1 MPRKA
6 SDWDEWQSDSLELD
20 AAPSDPD
27 MTLSRRSRARRAR
40 AGAISE
46 DSGERP
52 SAKRSR
58 VGATAR
64 RRAVSD
70 ESGVTSAV
78 SDPGRSSPRARLR
91 WDDTRDRQSDDTRND
106 TRDDLG

>member
-27 MTLSRRSRARRAR
+27 ITLSRRSRARRAQ

-46 DSGERP
+46 DSGERS

-64 RRAVSD
+64 RRAVSGD
-70 ESGVTSAV
+70 SGESGETSAV

-91 WDDTRDRQSDDTRND
+91 WDDARDRQ
-106 TRDDLG
+106 RDDAR